1 MPSYNWIKQN
11 SDIYD
16 RMEENKEDE
25 ITDCKREIDILKRN
39 VLELQ
44 DQLRNA
50 YIIYSAFRNMHIL
63 KLLKM
68 SKVKSKVKI
77 IKISVVFLFVLVYNM
92 FVVREISK

>member
-50 YIIYSAFRNMHIL
+50 F
-63 KLLKM
+63 
-68 SKVKSKVKI
+68 
-77 IKISVVFLFVLVYNM
+77 IKIKELKEKGF
-92 FVVREISK
+92 

>member
-1 MPSYNWIKQN
+1 
-11 SDIYD
+11 
-16 RMEENKEDE
+16 
-25 ITDCKREIDILKRN
+25 
-39 VLELQ
+39 
-44 DQLRNA
+44 
-50 YIIYSAFRNMHIL
+50 MHIL